1 MSASEFIVKFFDEK
15 YENLSFEELCKAPV
29 SAISGIS
36 ESDAADLKKAFG
48 IDTVEELA
56 TNKYVLLSQGI
67 NCFSKS
73 SGQILDKTFES
84 AEFEELRKKPVS
96 AVSGV
101 SESDSVLLKRAFG
114 IATIQEL
121 AENKYVMIAQFVT
134 ALASLAKI
142 LGVSL

>member
-1 MSASEFIVKFFDEK
+1 MSASEFIVKFFDKK

-67 NCFSKS
+67 NCFQKVRGRYWTRRSSRLSSKS
-73 SGQILDKTFES
+73 
-84 AEFEELRKKPVS
+84 
-96 AVSGV
+96 
-101 SESDSVLLKRAFG
+101 
-114 IATIQEL
+114 
-121 AENKYVMIAQFVT
+121 
-134 ALASLAKI
+134 
-142 LGVSL
+142 